1 MEGSFRE
8 RLISESQSTI
18 SALLFIHAKWPLCC
32 TRRRNMHIS
41 VGKMEG
47 EVANDALRRTV
58 LFAAHCWCRSH
69 AVGCWLR
76 SAFPPASPPLA
87 ENKKNHPSVCT
98 FLPLQRLADLQH
110 VRRRT
115 LRFCRALLWSPESLR
130 LCGRKTS
137 CSSDGLE
144 TSRATRSPQV
154 KHIIK
159 KVRQ

>member
-18 SALLFIHAKWPLCC
+18 SALLFIHANEREQPSEWPLCS

-47 EVANDALRRTV
+47 EVASDASKRTV
-58 LFAAHCWCRSH
+58 LFAAHCGCRSH

-76 SAFPPASPPLA
+76 PAFPPASPPLA

-110 VRRRT
+110 VRRR
-115 LRFCRALLWSPESLR
+115 P
-130 LCGRKTS
+130 
-137 CSSDGLE
+137 
-144 TSRATRSPQV
+144 
-154 KHIIK
+154 
-159 KVRQ
+159 